1 LTNFWRAVL
10 IPILLPALLLMSSVS
25 AGMVICFDQGG
36 SLHIETVVD
45 DCCAP
50 GFVGPGLTRAEPD
63 SSSYTACEECS
74 HFDVD
79 LELPFI
85 WQGFA
90 KSQILPIMV
99 ELSEQDGVGLALEL
113 DPIWAVPAHLATES
127 QADSQRSR
135 QVSSTIIRC

>member
-36 SLHIETVVD
+36 SLHIETVID

-50 GFVGPGLTRAEPD
+50 GFAGPGLTRSQSD
-63 SSSYTACEECS
+63 SSTFTACEECS

-79 LELPFI
+79 LQLPFI
-85 WQGFA
+85 WRGFA
-90 KSQILPIMV
+90 KSQILPVMV
-99 ELSEQDGVGLALEL
+99 ELSGQDGVDAGSEP
-113 DPIWAVPAHLATES
+113 DPFQVVPTRLATES
-127 QADSQRSR
+127 KADSQRAR